1 MTGFTEQLAADLAE
15 VFLNLDEFG
24 ETITLDGQPMPAV
37 VEEFAV
43 DFGLESQARPGV
55 SLEGVALQVRESDA
69 PGAGG
74 PAASRAWAVCRSV
87 SARATRSGRDRAE
100 GASVRGWDIR
110 HSIGFSIGIWR

>member
-24 ETITLDGQPMPAV
+24 ETINLDGKPMPAV

-69 PGAGG
+69 PGEY
-74 PAASRAWAVCRSV
+74 
-87 SARATRSGRDRAE
+87 RSGRD
-100 GASVRGWDIR
+100 VRFNGERWFVLEATRDACLR
-110 HSIGFSIGIWR
+110 TLRLYRELA